1 MDQHNVG
8 GPFVRSVGL
17 NMINNF
23 AVTAQEKSMIDKK
36 LSDAMSPPQAA
47 AKNMLR
53 PVLPKTSTS
62 SQKSKINNLA
72 NKFNS
77 GPLSSLFANKA
88 SAPAASNSFTQS
100 DADKYRSVVED
111 FNIFLG
117 KHSKY
122 KFAVNW
128 GTPSGLSNYEYLDQG
143 NQTWEELYNKTKLD
157 FEIEQNSAWRR
168 KCKGGLEF
176 AVFHRQNNIH
186 FCLDGFDFEQVIHK
200 STPIHD
206 SNPGEGKRR
215 GVTSAEL
222 RWIYR
227 NRNFIQV
234 QERIYFWK
242 IRPNSLQME
251 QCPPPWEWDPSENGG
266 NWGQYHPK
274 SEREIEDQVIMN
286 NSVYVQDRN
295 MQQLLMKNPYLAEYL
310 AGLSSCW

>member
-1 MDQHNVG
+1 MKTTIKPYQKRDDDLYYGLEVGRKALMDQHNVG

-36 LSDAMSPPQAA
+36 LNDAMSTQQATA
-47 AKNMLR
+47 TNPLR
-53 PVLPKTSTS
+53 RVLPTTSLS
-62 SQKSKINNLA
+62 SQKPKINKLA
-72 NKFNS
+72 NFNS
-77 GPLSSLFANKA
+77 SLLGNLFAKIA

-100 DADKYRSVVED
+100 DANKYRSVVED

-128 GTPSGLSNYEYLDQG
+128 GTPSGSSNYEYLDQG
-143 NQTWEELYNKTKLD
+143 NKTWEELYNKTKLD

-176 AVFHRQNNIH
+176 AVYHRQNNIH

-200 STPIHD
+200 STPSHD
-206 SNPGEGKRR
+206 SNPGEAKRR

-227 NRNFIQV
+227 NRNFVQV
-234 QERIYFWK
+234 QERIYFW
-242 IRPNSLQME
+242 RRSPNGLQLE
-251 QCPPPWEWDPSENGG
+251 QCQPPWEWYPSENGG

-274 SEREIEDQVIMN
+274 RERERLKI
-286 NSVYVQDRN
+286 
-295 MQQLLMKNPYLAEYL
+295 K
-310 AGLSSCW
+310 LS